1 MCFTNESNELIEH
14 VLLFII
20 DVFLS
25 KRIYSRFE
33 DARFNL
39 ILDLVSFVR
48 DSSSAIDFER
58 LAGINFPKYSPA
70 RS

>member
-1 MCFTNESNELIEH
+1 MYYY
-14 VLLFII
+14 
-20 DVFLS
+20 LS
-25 KRIYSRFE
+25 SMSSFPKEYIRDSKMRE
-33 DARFNL
+33 FNL

>member
-1 MCFTNESNELIEH
+1 MCFTISNELIEH

-33 DARFNL
+33 DAR
-39 ILDLVSFVR
+39 I
-48 DSSSAIDFER
+48 
-58 LAGINFPKYSPA
+58 
-70 RS
+70 